1 MKIDPL
7 RSVEKVDAAIAADRN
22 PRHRAML
29 QNFREHLLAEIDGDV
44 ERIMKTQ
51 VAEPSYQFWGM
62 GIGDFGPKG
71 GAGVR
76 GFYDHIVEQGYNK
89 LYYEIDRIFCGDDH
103 LVHDGVLHMIW
114 PGRALRAVGVEVDD
128 PDASYLY
135 SYRTAAIFKYDAQ
148 GLCLG
153 EDTYADG
160 TVSLSRVRKLAQG
173 ELPDSLPSARRQAG

>member
-7 RSVEKVDAAIAADRN
+7 KSLEKVDAAIAADPS

-29 QNFREHLLAEIDGDV
+29 ENFREHLLAELDGDV

-51 VAEPSYQFWGM
+51 VDEPRYQFWGS

-71 GAGVR
+71 GEQVR
-76 GFYDHIVEQGYNK
+76 AFYRNIFEKGYNK

-103 LVHDGVLHMIW
+103 LFHDGTLHMVW
-114 PGRALRAVGVEVDD
+114 PGRALREIGVAVDD

-135 SYRTAAIFKYDAQ
+135 SYRQAAIFKYDAE
-148 GLCLG
+148 GLCTG
-153 EDTYADG
+153 EDTYSDG
-160 TVSLSRVRKLAQG
+160 HPTLERVRKLAPD
-173 ELPDSLPSARRQAG
+173 ELPGPLRHARG